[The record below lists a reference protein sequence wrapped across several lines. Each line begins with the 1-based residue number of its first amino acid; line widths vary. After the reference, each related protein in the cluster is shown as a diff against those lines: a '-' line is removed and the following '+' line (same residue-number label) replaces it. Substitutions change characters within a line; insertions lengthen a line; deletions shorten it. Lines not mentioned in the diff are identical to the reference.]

1 MTDQYKELRLAAR
14 HEQHSTPWAKQAM
27 QLLAEMDA
35 VGAGGVSGKPLSNG
49 AGIDWTKG
57 LADGDHGMPFM
68 DLIPG
73 EQMMIDAGM
82 SKLHEWVDLIS
93 RADDETKA
101 VLRMG
106 LKEEIGLMFSRSIE
120 VAPEYGDWIEWK
132 GGENPVP
139 GESVQYRLRDGCGS
153 QLGHSS
159 DSLRW
164 NHHGKG
170 GDITSYRVV
179 K

>member
-1 MTDQYKELRLAAR
+1 MTDQYKELRIAAS
-14 HEQHSTPWAKQAM
+14 HVPDAPWAKQAL
-27 QLLAEMDA
+27 QLLDEMDA
-35 VGAGGVSGKPLSNG
+35 VGAGGVSGKGSVALEPGVLKPLDNTGVLKS
-49 AGIDWTKG
+49 WVS
-57 LADGDHGMPFM
+57 
-68 DLIPG
+68 LIN
-73 EQMMIDAGM
+73 Q
-82 SKLHEWVDLIS
+82 
-93 RADDETKA
+93 ADDETKA
-101 VLRMG
+101 ILRMG

-120 VAPEYGDWIEWK
+120 VAPEHGDWIEWK